1 MKKVV
6 SLMLCCLMVMAAGAF
21 PVSADFQESVNFSF
35 DEAEHGLYD
44 SSNGITPYA
53 SGLLTAYKL
62 TIGTSGGKLAVSA
75 YTEGVMEATKVGFT
89 YVRIDKSAEPGGL
102 RAFIWDNGGYLTRP
116 KDANSFH
123 GPYNTVMQKDMFVHG

>member
-44 SSNGITPYA
+44 SSNGITP
-53 SGLLTAYKL
+53 
-62 TIGTSGGKLAVSA
+62 
-75 YTEGVMEATKVGFT
+75 
-89 YVRIDKSAEPGGL
+89 
-102 RAFIWDNGGYLTRP
+102 
-116 KDANSFH
+116 
-123 GPYNTVMQKDMFVHG
+123 

>member
-6 SLMLCCLMVMAAGAF
+6 SLVLCCLMVMAAGAF

-75 YTEGVMEATKVGFT
+75 YTEGVYGGNESRFYICAYRSPGKRCLASVCTME
-89 YVRIDKSAEPGGL
+89 
-102 RAFIWDNGGYLTRP
+102 
-116 KDANSFH
+116 
-123 GPYNTVMQKDMFVHG
+123 

>member
-6 SLMLCCLMVMAAGAF
+6 SLVLCCLMVMAAGAF

-62 TIGTSGGKLAVSA
+62 TIGTKWGQVSCERLHRRRYGGNESRFYICAYRSPGKRCLASVC
-75 YTEGVMEATKVGFT
+75 TME
-89 YVRIDKSAEPGGL
+89 
-102 RAFIWDNGGYLTRP
+102 
-116 KDANSFH
+116 
-123 GPYNTVMQKDMFVHG
+123 